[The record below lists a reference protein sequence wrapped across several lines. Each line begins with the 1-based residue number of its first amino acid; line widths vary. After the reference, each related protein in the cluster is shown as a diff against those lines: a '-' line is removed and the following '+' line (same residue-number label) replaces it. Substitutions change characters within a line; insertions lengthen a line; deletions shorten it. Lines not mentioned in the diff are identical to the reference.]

1 MEHQNILKLLN
12 EASDSKFMIRKW
24 NIISDQTNSNHDIGN
39 EIICN
44 TEALQSGLCVHNDA
58 YILVKGDITIN
69 KRNQQLK

>member
-44 TEALQSGLCVHNDA
+44 TEAL
-58 YILVKGDITIN
+58 
-69 KRNQQLK
+69 